1 MPCCPG
7 NAGDRLPEKSDDQ
20 QTTPESLTAAFRG
33 RFMGYNSFRTR
44 RAARM
49 VSSLVCQT
57 SNSEKPGRP
66 MGTPSRRKIIRLSS
80 TCLPDMWK
88 ACAPVSAAR
97 AGRLAGV
104 TPAPTRISRSGPA
117 ASTSRRSRE
126 APAGA
131 LAACPLV
138 RMVPRFS
145 ALAASSAAKGS
156 LQTSKAR
163 CRVQDDRMVSGL
175 CSGPGG
181 RVDGAQRIHVQL
193 PLRGQHTGH
202 NAVRTRLHQRGGGL
216 GHLG

>member
-1 MPCCPG
+1 
-7 NAGDRLPEKSDDQ
+7 
-20 QTTPESLTAAFRG
+20 
-33 RFMGYNSFRTR
+33 MGYNPFRTR

-66 MGTPSRRKIIRLSS
+66 MGTPSRRKVIRLSS

-138 RMVPRFS
+138 RMVPSS
-145 ALAASSAAKGS
+145 ALWPLPAP
-156 LQTSKAR
+156 QR
-163 CRVQDDRMVSGL
+163 GL
-175 CSGPGG
+175 CRHQRHDAGCRRPDGQRPLPRPG
-181 RVDGAQRIHVQL
+181 R
-193 PLRGQHTGH
+193 LRRWD
-202 NAVRTRLHQRGGGL
+202 AVRPRPVLLRVSTPVTMPSAPPAPARRRL
-216 GHLG
+216 GHLASS